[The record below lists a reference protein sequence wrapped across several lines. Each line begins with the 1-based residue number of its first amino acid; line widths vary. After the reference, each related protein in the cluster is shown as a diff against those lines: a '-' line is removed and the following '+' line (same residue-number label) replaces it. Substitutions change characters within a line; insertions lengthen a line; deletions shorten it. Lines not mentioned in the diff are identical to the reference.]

1 MQLNRGSL
9 FERIKGLA
17 CLGLCAGTVLAMSGA
32 QTAHAVVAVATFS
45 PALSVPVAPVPAG
58 FDITGFIQEATL
70 DSTGAICNPTNP
82 RLAGGTVTLNG
93 QKIVIPC
100 NTVLQMP
107 AGTLSWADLFN
118 PGKGL
123 APTAIAPVGQTGLAL
138 GDLLGSTYGATIAA
152 TAPGLLSFK
161 MRSDSSSALQTR
173 SNASLPSYE
182 IRVLGNVVN
191 GRSIAGL
198 VFISQ
203 QSLNAGQGRVS
214 CIDYASGEMQVG
226 GVPTDP
232 SDGKACPVPAAV
244 GVARVRLSDSIG
256 RFGKR
261 HAAVGKCAGAVNCVE
276 EAGLDAR
283 FASDTDNPTVHAT
296 TGYPMCV
303 ARLNPF
309 TAGVDPLCPQSNR
322 PVAPA
327 CKSFPSTSGIPPFA
341 AQTSGYCTTFI
352 MDLPGAKATAGL
364 SCPGPGCPTDPT
376 RQAPIQIGDTIVF
389 QGTLK
394 SDANGFYVSAHTVAV
409 NLGIY
414 TQPNSKPAYVFVQEV
429 LAGTAALPVAGLA
442 QEATERVKFVG
453 FTTDPTNLVD
463 LYALDQNPLTGVV
476 SERLLSTQSPMSN
489 AQLGRFRTPTNNGGI
504 FLPPTRNY
512 RAVSRTLCA
521 DLPAG
526 PFTNCL
532 LEANGSAARNTF
544 ANGLIA
550 GQFSLPNFDFVFPEN
565 LVFGQWLVPNNFQDL
580 PFLYCGSGPL
590 DGPGTSSPVVGQL
603 DPAPWGVPM
612 QSPIFSSSL
621 CPSAK
626 QVSAP
631 LKFPKVVGA
640 ADTVAIF
647 NATWDNKNGMGK
659 INIKATSSVSPASV
673 GMFMTATISNSWMTP
688 TAPGGVDNPIVAELV
703 QLANTAAEPTLCPTS
718 APCWN
723 LSAPGFI
730 IDPGFGPFPPSLV
743 PPTTIVVRS
752 SRGGTAT
759 VTGTAI
765 KQIACV
771 STLKFTCP

>member
-1 MQLNRGSL
+1 MHLNRLSL

-17 CLGLCAGTVLAMSGA
+17 SLVLCAGAVLAMSGA

-161 MRSDSSSALQTR
+161 MRSDSSATLQTR

-244 GVARVRLSDSIG
+244 GVARVRLSDAIG

-261 HAAVGKCAGAVNCVE
+261 HAAIGKCAGAVNCVE

-296 TGYPMCV
+296 TG
-303 ARLNPF
+303 
-309 TAGVDPLCPQSNR
+309 
-322 PVAPA
+322 
-327 CKSFPSTSGIPPFA
+327 
-341 AQTSGYCTTFI
+341 
-352 MDLPGAKATAGL
+352 
-364 SCPGPGCPTDPT
+364 
-376 RQAPIQIGDTIVF
+376 
-389 QGTLK
+389 
-394 SDANGFYVSAHTVAV
+394 
-409 NLGIY
+409 
-414 TQPNSKPAYVFVQEV
+414 
-429 LAGTAALPVAGLA
+429 
-442 QEATERVKFVG
+442 
-453 FTTDPTNLVD
+453 
-463 LYALDQNPLTGVV
+463 
-476 SERLLSTQSPMSN
+476 
-489 AQLGRFRTPTNNGGI
+489 
-504 FLPPTRNY
+504 
-512 RAVSRTLCA
+512 
-521 DLPAG
+521 
-526 PFTNCL
+526 
-532 LEANGSAARNTF
+532 
-544 ANGLIA
+544 
-550 GQFSLPNFDFVFPEN
+550 
-565 LVFGQWLVPNNFQDL
+565 
-580 PFLYCGSGPL
+580 
-590 DGPGTSSPVVGQL
+590 
-603 DPAPWGVPM
+603 
-612 QSPIFSSSL
+612 
-621 CPSAK
+621 
-626 QVSAP
+626 
-631 LKFPKVVGA
+631 
-640 ADTVAIF
+640 
-647 NATWDNKNGMGK
+647 
-659 INIKATSSVSPASV
+659 
-673 GMFMTATISNSWMTP
+673 
-688 TAPGGVDNPIVAELV
+688 
-703 QLANTAAEPTLCPTS
+703 
-718 APCWN
+718 
-723 LSAPGFI
+723 
-730 IDPGFGPFPPSLV
+730 
-743 PPTTIVVRS
+743 
-752 SRGGTAT
+752 
-759 VTGTAI
+759 
-765 KQIACV
+765 
-771 STLKFTCP
+771 